1 FNTRPF
7 QCYILCN
14 LCYISPYANNIRD
27 PLFLSFPDLA
37 ALEATS
43 LDTTDNP
50 HFEDPVGEIATAGDD
65 EPFVLKC
72 HEDSI
77 EVVMRAQLFDPGLP
91 AEPMRLRLGPAR
103 DVQDRCIARV
113 SGNGEYIIRAPLAEC
128 GNKVMVES
136 AVLYSNLLLYYPP
149 PSSPGVQVEG
159 AAISVQCEYKR
170 RYTVSSSA
178 LRPTW
183 SPFTFVQSAHLD
195 LDFHLRLMTD
205 DWNSERPSSVYFLG
219 DTVNIEASVDHRHL
233 PLRLFVSSCVAT
245 LTSDLIKTTS
255 FEHTAAINL
264 PGSCVP
270 FYLSAPCRCFTDSQL
285 SGSNSRFL
293 PRVHNNLLQI
303 QLEPFLFHQD
313 PRHTMYITCYLEA
326 EPKNNP
332 VKKAC
337 SFISDRS
344 VWRSVDGNDQ
354 ACESCDDAVSSTESS
369 HKVVQR
375 SRRDPNGESCARHLP
390 ADPVNSHPLSCPP
403 LSLSLSL
410 SLSSSSTRRVAPSR
424 QLCLLP
430 SAPLQDE
437 LDVRT
442 LAALFFMIRRDR
454 RSREKENHWEAHGE
468 LLRLIFFF
476 FSFFCITLSKC
487 YRLDVCDWLLEDGC
501 EVLSLLESRWK
512 LRSEGA
518 ASPDC
523 GCFFFLFSFLF
534 FFVTVGKNKFVI

>member
-1 FNTRPF
+1 ITI
-7 QCYILCN
+7 ILKTN
-14 LCYISPYANNIRD
+14 SSLVLLLNFTLNY
-27 PLFLSFPDLA
+27 
-37 ALEATS
+37 ATS

-128 GNKVMVES
+128 GNKVMFTES

-170 RYTVSSSA
+170 CIYIIHRSLATDLFHPKCKRILFKSPSPLSS
-178 LRPTW
+178 
-183 SPFTFVQSAHLD
+183 
-195 LDFHLRLMTD
+195 D

-270 FYLSAPCRCFTDSQL
+270 FCFL

-313 PRHTMYITCYLEA
+313 PRHTMYITCDLEA

-332 VKKAC
+332 VKRAC

-354 ACESCDDAVSSTESS
+354 ACESCDDAISSTESS

-375 SRRDPNGESCARHLP
+375 SRREPNGESCAAFRAKYIKQADCKSRDQHEINSGAFSCRAAQGNHLGS
-390 ADPVNSHPLSCPP
+390 NRI
-403 LSLSLSL
+403 
-410 SLSSSSTRRVAPSR
+410 SSEER
-424 QLCLLP
+424 
-430 SAPLQDE
+430 
-437 LDVRT
+437 
-442 LAALFFMIRRDR
+442 
-454 RSREKENHWEAHGE
+454 
-468 LLRLIFFF
+468 
-476 FSFFCITLSKC
+476 
-487 YRLDVCDWLLEDGC
+487 
-501 EVLSLLESRWK
+501 
-512 LRSEGA
+512 
-518 ASPDC
+518 
-523 GCFFFLFSFLF
+523 
-534 FFVTVGKNKFVI
+534 

>member
-1 FNTRPF
+1 
-7 QCYILCN
+7 
-14 LCYISPYANNIRD
+14 
-27 PLFLSFPDLA
+27 
-37 ALEATS
+37 
-43 LDTTDNP
+43 
-50 HFEDPVGEIATAGDD
+50 
-65 EPFVLKC
+65 
-72 HEDSI
+72 
-77 EVVMRAQLFDPGLP
+77 MRAQLFDPGLP

-128 GNKVMVES
+128 GNKVMFTES

-245 LTSDLIKTTS
+245 LTSDVNS
-255 FEHTAAINL
+255 Y
-264 PGSCVP
+264 PRYP
-270 FYLSAPCRCFTDSQL
+270 FIDHQGCFTDSQL

-337 SFISDRS
+337 SFISDR
-344 VWRSVDGNDQ
+344 WRSVDGNDQ

-375 SRRDPNGESCARHLP
+375 SRRDPN
-390 ADPVNSHPLSCPP
+390 D
-403 LSLSLSL
+403 
-410 SLSSSSTRRVAPSR
+410 
-424 QLCLLP
+424 
-430 SAPLQDE
+430 
-437 LDVRT
+437 
-442 LAALFFMIRRDR
+442 
-454 RSREKENHWEAHGE
+454 
-468 LLRLIFFF
+468 
-476 FSFFCITLSKC
+476 
-487 YRLDVCDWLLEDGC
+487 
-501 EVLSLLESRWK
+501 
-512 LRSEGA
+512 
-518 ASPDC
+518 
-523 GCFFFLFSFLF
+523 
-534 FFVTVGKNKFVI
+534 

>member
-1 FNTRPF
+1 MFFLSVLSTLVK
-7 QCYILCN
+7 CYS
-14 LCYISPYANNIRD
+14 YQTK

-313 PRHTMYITCYLEA
+313 PRHTMYITCDLEA

-332 VKKAC
+332 VKRAC
-337 SFISDRS
+337 SFISDR
-344 VWRSVDGNDQ
+344 WRSVDGNDQ
-354 ACESCDDAVSSTESS
+354 ACESCDDAISSTESS

-375 SRRDPNGESCARHLP
+375 SRREPNGESCAAFRAKYIKQADCKSRDQHEINSGAFSCRAAQGNHLGS
-390 ADPVNSHPLSCPP
+390 NRI
-403 LSLSLSL
+403 
-410 SLSSSSTRRVAPSR
+410 SSEER
-424 QLCLLP
+424 
-430 SAPLQDE
+430 
-437 LDVRT
+437 
-442 LAALFFMIRRDR
+442 
-454 RSREKENHWEAHGE
+454 
-468 LLRLIFFF
+468 
-476 FSFFCITLSKC
+476 
-487 YRLDVCDWLLEDGC
+487 
-501 EVLSLLESRWK
+501 
-512 LRSEGA
+512 
-518 ASPDC
+518 
-523 GCFFFLFSFLF
+523 
-534 FFVTVGKNKFVI
+534 

>member
-1 FNTRPF
+1 MQRT
-7 QCYILCN
+7 C
-14 LCYISPYANNIRD
+14 SP

-128 GNKVMVES
+128 GNKVMFTES

-170 RYTVSSSA
+170 CIYIIHRSLAVSFICIDGASKY
-178 LRPTW
+178 
-183 SPFTFVQSAHLD
+183 
-195 LDFHLRLMTD
+195 

-270 FYLSAPCRCFTDSQL
+270 FYVKSDKDL
-285 SGSNSRFL
+285 GSNSRFL

-313 PRHTMYITCYLEA
+313 PRHTMYITCDLEA

-332 VKKAC
+332 VKRAC
-337 SFISDRS
+337 SFISDR
-344 VWRSVDGNDQ
+344 WRSVDGNDQ
-354 ACESCDDAVSSTESS
+354 ACESCDDAISSTESS

-375 SRRDPNGESCARHLP
+375 SRREPNGESCAAFRAKYIKQADCKSRDQHEINSGAFSCRAAQGNHLGS
-390 ADPVNSHPLSCPP
+390 NRI
-403 LSLSLSL
+403 
-410 SLSSSSTRRVAPSR
+410 SSEER
-424 QLCLLP
+424 
-430 SAPLQDE
+430 
-437 LDVRT
+437 
-442 LAALFFMIRRDR
+442 
-454 RSREKENHWEAHGE
+454 
-468 LLRLIFFF
+468 
-476 FSFFCITLSKC
+476 
-487 YRLDVCDWLLEDGC
+487 
-501 EVLSLLESRWK
+501 
-512 LRSEGA
+512 
-518 ASPDC
+518 
-523 GCFFFLFSFLF
+523 
-534 FFVTVGKNKFVI
+534 